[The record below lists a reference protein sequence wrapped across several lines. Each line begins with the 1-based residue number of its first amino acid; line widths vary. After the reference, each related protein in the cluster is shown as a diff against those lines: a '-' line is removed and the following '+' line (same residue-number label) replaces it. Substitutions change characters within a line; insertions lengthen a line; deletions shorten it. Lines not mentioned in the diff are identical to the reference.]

1 MSDKQI
7 ILKPEHYYHIYNHA
21 VGNENLFDTDKN
33 YIYFLVKF
41 NKYILPV
48 SELITYC
55 LMPNHFHLIVRLK
68 SEGEIKIFLNSNLKK
83 VVNPTGREAP
93 VGLTIESLTKQ
104 ELRNMSHVR
113 EPIGYELDKALSQL
127 FSNFFNTYAKHYNF
141 WKNRT
146 GTLFKRAFRRKE
158 IGDMEYLRK
167 LICYIHQNPVKA
179 GLVNKCDDWEYSSYQ
194 SFVGLQQTLISR
206 KEIIKLFGDLQ
217 NFKYCHSKQIE
228 LETE

>member
-1 MSDKQI
+1 MPDTQT

-21 VGNENLFDTDKN
+21 VGNENLFDTEKD

-41 NKYILPV
+41 KKYIFPI
-48 SELITYC
+48 SELLTYC
-55 LMPNHFHLIVRLK
+55 LMPNHFHLIIRLK
-68 SEGEIKIFLNSNLKK
+68 SETEIKMFLNSN
-83 VVNPTGREAP
+83 PTGRAAP
-93 VGLTIESLTKQ
+93 VGLEI
-104 ELRNMSHVR
+104 
-113 EPIGYELDKALSQL
+113 DKALSQI

-158 IGDMEYLRK
+158 INDMEYLRK

-179 GLVNKCDDWEYSSYQ
+179 EFADKCSDWKYSSYQ
-194 SFVGLQQTLISR
+194 TLVGLQQTLILR
-206 KEIIKLFGDLQ
+206 KEVINLFGDLQ
-217 NFKYCHSKQIE
+217 NFIYCHLKQIE